1 MIDILID
8 DDNKVSLKT
17 TNGIRETA
25 IAPLMVVETMKRLKE
40 PEPDV
45 KSKLVLVGYDNKRKL
60 EAVKEVKEKLGLG
73 LKEAKD
79 IVDECVGR
87 TMVVLSTGLKS
98 KMDVLFNRFDPSIVQ
113 VKVIDDKEWL
123 QDYTRSR
130 TNTVL
135 AHQQRWQ

>member
-1 MIDILID
+1 MIEILIG

-17 TNGIRETA
+17 TNGIAETE
-25 IAPLMVVETMKRLKE
+25 IAATVIIEAMRNLKK

-45 KSKLVLVGYDNKRKL
+45 KSKLVLVGYDHKRKM

-87 TMVVLSTGLKS
+87 TVIVLSTGLKS
-98 KMDVLFNRFDPSIVQ
+98 KMDVLFNRLDPSIVQ
-113 VKVIDDKEWL
+113 AKVIDDKEWL
-123 QDYTRSR
+123 
-130 TNTVL
+130 
-135 AHQQRWQ
+135 

>member
-1 MIDILID
+1 MIEILIG

-17 TNGIRETA
+17 TNGITETE
-25 IAPLMVVETMKRLKE
+25 IASTIVVEAMRNLKK

-45 KSKLVLVGYDNKRKL
+45 KSKLVLVGYDHKL

-87 TMVVLSTGLKS
+87 TVVVLSTGLKS
-98 KMDVLFNRFDPSIVQ
+98 KMDVLFNRFDPSVVQ

-123 QDYTRSR
+123 
-130 TNTVL
+130 
-135 AHQQRWQ
+135 

>member
-1 MIDILID
+1 MIEILIG

-17 TNGIRETA
+17 TNGITETE
-25 IAPLMVVETMKRLKE
+25 IASTIVVEEMRNLKK

-45 KSKLVLVGYDNKRKL
+45 KSKLVLVGYDHKRKL

-87 TMVVLSTGLKS
+87 TVVVLSTGLKS
-98 KMDVLFNRFDPSIVQ
+98 KMDVLFNRFDPSVVQ

-123 QDYTRSR
+123 
-130 TNTVL
+130 
-135 AHQQRWQ
+135 

>member
-1 MIDILID
+1 MIEILIG

-17 TNGIRETA
+17 TNGIAETE
-25 IAPLMVVETMKRLKE
+25 IAATIVVDAMRNLKKQ
-40 PEPDV
+40 EPDV

-87 TMVVLSTGLKS
+87 TVVVLSTGLKS
-98 KMDVLFNRFDPSIVQ
+98 KMDVLFNRFDPSVVQ
-113 VKVIDDKEWL
+113 VKVIDDKEW
-123 QDYTRSR
+123 
-130 TNTVL
+130 V
-135 AHQQRWQ
+135 

>member
-25 IAPLMVVETMKRLKE
+25 IASLMVVETMKRLKE

-45 KSKLVLVGYDNKRKL
+45 KSKLVLVGYDNKHKL

-123 QDYTRSR
+123 
-130 TNTVL
+130 
-135 AHQQRWQ
+135 

>member
-17 TNGIRETA
+17 TNGVTETE
-25 IAPLMVVETMKRLKE
+25 IAVTIVIEAMRNLKKQ
-40 PEPDV
+40 EPDV
-45 KSKLVLVGYDNKRKL
+45 KSKLVLVGYDHKRKL
-60 EAVKEVKEKLGLG
+60 EAIKEVKEKLGLG

-79 IVDECVGR
+79 TVNECVGR
-87 TMVVLSTGLKS
+87 TVVVLSTGSKS

-123 QDYTRSR
+123 
-130 TNTVL
+130 
-135 AHQQRWQ
+135 

>member
-1 MIDILID
+1 MIEILIG

-17 TNGIRETA
+17 TNGIAETE
-25 IAPLMVVETMKRLKE
+25 IAATVIIEAMRNLKK

-45 KSKLVLVGYDNKRKL
+45 KSKLVLVGYDHKRKM

-73 LKEAKD
+73 LKEAKN

-87 TMVVLSTGLKS
+87 TVIVLSTGLKS
-98 KMDVLFNRFDPSIVQ
+98 KMDVLFNRLDPSIVQ

-123 QDYTRSR
+123 
-130 TNTVL
+130 
-135 AHQQRWQ
+135 

>member
-1 MIDILID
+1 MIEILIG

-17 TNGIRETA
+17 TNGIAETE
-25 IAPLMVVETMKRLKE
+25 IAATIVVEAMRSLKK

-45 KSKLVLVGYDNKRKL
+45 KSKLVLVGYDHKRKL

-87 TMVVLSTGLKS
+87 TVVVLSTGLKS
-98 KMDVLFNRFDPSIVQ
+98 KMDMLFNRFDPSVVQ
-113 VKVIDDKEWL
+113 VKVIDDKEW
-123 QDYTRSR
+123 
-130 TNTVL
+130 V
-135 AHQQRWQ
+135 

>member
-1 MIDILID
+1 MSEILIG

-17 TNGIRETA
+17 TNGIAETE
-25 IAPLMVVETMKRLKE
+25 IADTIVVKAMRNLKK

-45 KSKLVLVGYDNKRKL
+45 KSKLVLVGYDCKRKL

-87 TMVVLSTGLKS
+87 TVVLSTGLKS
-98 KMDVLFNRFDPSIVQ
+98 KMDVLFNRFNPSVVQ
-113 VKVIDDKEWL
+113 VKVIDDK
-123 QDYTRSR
+123 
-130 TNTVL
+130 
-135 AHQQRWQ
+135 

>member
-1 MIDILID
+1 MIEILIG

-17 TNGIRETA
+17 TNGITETE
-25 IAPLMVVETMKRLKE
+25 IASTIVVEAMRNLKK

-45 KSKLVLVGYDNKRKL
+45 KSKLVLVGYDHKRKL

-79 IVDECVGR
+79 V
-87 TMVVLSTGLKS
+87 VVLSTGLKS
-98 KMDVLFNRFDPSIVQ
+98 KMDVLFNRFVPSVVQ

-123 QDYTRSR
+123 
-130 TNTVL
+130 
-135 AHQQRWQ
+135 